1 MPQDADRANSRKR
14 EVSRRAVLSGGA
26 ALSAMTL
33 TRGGGA
39 GFTFEGQGIATSA
52 PGTESFKQD
61 FARWEDLRRQ
71 MSMALEQA
79 QTSIAKKLQT
89 RESKE
94 RLAAGADDKA
104 PPEYQKQVDAYF
116 KAIAAK
122 KKGS

>member
-1 MPQDADRANSRKR
+1 MRDDIQRALQQTR
-14 EVSRRAVLSGGA
+14 ELIEQLRRDDP
-26 ALSAMTL
+26 SAMTL